1 MRDLIETR
9 ALCPV
14 AGANAEAGNYA
25 KTAYKEPI
33 SPELLRKT
41 PVAAKNYFS
50 KDIPDMSSKIFF
62 SARFF
67 SSRPSDRPLYDE
79 NA

>member
-33 SPELLRKT
+33 SPELLRK
-41 PVAAKNYFS
+41 
-50 KDIPDMSSKIFF
+50 
-62 SARFF
+62 
-67 SSRPSDRPLYDE
+67 
-79 NA
+79 NACCSEELF